1 MGTKGTKGTQEG
13 QGSLTQKQRQVHTVI
28 SV

>member
-13 QGSLTQKQRQVHTVI
+13 QGSLT
-28 SV
+28 